1 MGLMRTI
8 NGSTRLRRFAVV
20 VGLLAATV
28 PAQAQAQDDLHDRGM
43 ALYDQN
49 CALCHDATG
58 LGDPPTFPALSGNP
72 IVADL
77 GRVVANIHEGR
88 GNMPAFPTLETGDIA
103 ALATYLRGAWENNYP
118 AADPDEVATILD
130 SLGGTAEAMSIWDGV
145 YTQEQAERGAAAYLG
160 PCGLCHGR
168 MLNGA
173 PDDPDMRPA
182 PALSR
187 YRFIR
192 VWDGRSLA
200 TLYEYTRSTMPQ
212 SNPGYM
218 DDQTYV
224 DIIALMLERSG
235 APAGDAELVPDV
247 GTLSRIVIE
256 PRE

>member
-1 MGLMRTI
+1 LGLMRDTMDL
-8 NGSTRLRRFAVV
+8 NLVRLTALVCGLVGGANAALAQEDLFAE
-20 VGLLAATV
+20 GL
-28 PAQAQAQDDLHDRGM
+28 

-49 CALCHDATG
+49 CALCHETTG
-58 LGDPPTFPALSGNP
+58 MGDPPHFPALAGNP
-72 IVADL
+72 IIADV
-77 GRVVANIHEGR
+77 GRIVANIHEGR
-88 GNMPAFPTLETGDIA
+88 GNMPPFPTLEAPEIA
-103 ALATYLRGAWENNYP
+103 AIATYLRGAWENNYP
-118 AADPDEVATILD
+118 AASPEDVAQILTG
-130 SLGGTAEAMSIWDGV
+130 LGGATDAVSMWDGV
-145 YTQEQAERGAAAYLG
+145 YTEAQAARGAAAYLG

-168 MLNGA
+168 TANGA

-224 DIIALMLERSG
+224 DIIAFLLDRSG
-235 APAGDAELVPDV
+235 APSGDVELVPDL
-247 GTLSRIVIE
+247 GTLARIVIE
-256 PRE
+256 PEQ